1 MSVSSKTS
9 QTSHT
14 HSSNAES
21 EPVQIV
27 LERRQ
32 ENKENLP
39 ADQCPECE
47 NVLARYRLYEH
58 LFKKHNWSKDRI
70 EALKNQRKA
79 ALSADNEFA
88 CECGLKFK
96 AASSLS
102 RHRKDK
108 GHRRPDD
115 GILLCPGCGMRM
127 KNHWA
132 LVYHVGEC
140 HSEDSDDYKIE
151 EATFQDMDS
160 FEKWKNELGIE
171 SITQFTTNTTCT
183 YRSGTVTYM
192 REIGIKHKID
202 PSRRDDD
209 DIASVEK
216 RVSERNAKDGI
227 KIYYPPVED
236 KGDGFVIVIITPI
249 QEEWLRKYSRRA
261 VCIDDTFNLTQY
273 TLRLA
278 TVVVPDEW
286 DRGLP
291 AAYLLSRRMTE
302 KEIAILFGEIKKVV
316 ADFNPKYFMSD
327 DTNSF
332 FNGFIQVF
340 HNSNVGEYMSKVI
353 ADMKELNEDT
363 VGVIQRHHK
372 HTLDQMARR
381 SDLPATGRLPNHAAI
396 RLKKRSTSKRSGKSR
411 EEPESQLL
419 ERYNVDDLQCCILCY
434 RRIPETDAGREFD
447 EWVKCSAC
455 GMWAHEACA
464 RDGTACSYD
473 EGCFQFSQMPN

>member
-1 MSVSSKTS
+1 
-9 QTSHT
+9 
-14 HSSNAES
+14 
-21 EPVQIV
+21 
-27 LERRQ
+27 
-32 ENKENLP
+32 
-39 ADQCPECE
+39 
-47 NVLARYRLYEH
+47 
-58 LFKKHNWSKDRI
+58 
-70 EALKNQRKA
+70 
-79 ALSADNEFA
+79 
-88 CECGLKFK
+88 
-96 AASSLS
+96 
-102 RHRKDK
+102 
-108 GHRRPDD
+108 
-115 GILLCPGCGMRM
+115 MRM

-151 EATFQDMDS
+151 EATFPDMDS
-160 FEKWKNELGIE
+160 FEVKKTANGVMVQYCRLHFGHQLEPALLSLDSE
-171 SITQFTTNTTCT
+171 SVNYIVSLLRQGFLPYQVLNKIREEFRESGT
-183 YRSGTVTYM
+183 YRRLYYTNCADI

-202 PSRRDDD
+202 PSRRDDN

-227 KIYYPPVED
+227 KIYHPPVED

-353 ADMKELNEDT
+353 ADIKVLNEDT

-396 RLKKRSTSKRSGKSR
+396 RLKKRSTSKRSGKTG

-419 ERYNVDDLQCCILCY
+419 EQYNVDDLQCCILCY

-464 RDGTACSYD
+464 GDGTACPYD